1 MIDKL
6 RKNGNSDQEI
16 VTNQILQ
23 RLCYLISTLGISP
36 RMSFN
41 ATTLNMAE
49 KRTAETRS
57 KLSPITDDATKNVQ
71 EKISEV
77 DPGLAILPIIGKNV
91 QFFPFFPSIP

>member
-1 MIDKL
+1 
-6 RKNGNSDQEI
+6 
-16 VTNQILQ
+16 
-23 RLCYLISTLGISP
+23 
-36 RMSFN
+36 MSFN

-91 QFFPFFPSIP
+91 QFSHFFPQFHYVYVQGDPFESVTFAAAGVQIVRGFWGDTDNLY

>member
-1 MIDKL
+1 
-6 RKNGNSDQEI
+6 
-16 VTNQILQ
+16 
-23 RLCYLISTLGISP
+23 
-36 RMSFN
+36 MSFN

-91 QFFPFFPSIP
+91 QFFPFFPFITYMYVESSVTYQQRHDYFFVIIMIIICL